1 MKKIHLFLIIG
12 LLITP
17 IAFIGGVAAFKYF
30 SESGEGSA
38 SKYQTVYWNKLRE
51 LNLDTGK
58 PTEELELLDGAKV
71 EIPGFVVP
79 LDDDDTGY
87 SEFLFVPNQQACIH
101 VPPPPANQMIYVIM
115 NSKPTPKREL
125 GPIWLKGTLKIQ
137 DKKSE
142 FGTVSYKL
150 SADGF
155 RKFNY

>member
-1 MKKIHLFLIIG
+1 MKKTHLILIIG
-12 LLITP
+12 LLVTP

-30 SESGEGSA
+30 SGTGGESS
-38 SKYQTVYWNKLRE
+38 SKYETVYWNKLRE
-51 LNLDTGK
+51 LDLDTGNAS
-58 PTEELELLDGAKV
+58 EDLEKLDGAKV

-79 LDDDDTGY
+79 LDDNDTGL

-125 GPIWLKGTLKIQ
+125 GPIWLKGTIKIQ